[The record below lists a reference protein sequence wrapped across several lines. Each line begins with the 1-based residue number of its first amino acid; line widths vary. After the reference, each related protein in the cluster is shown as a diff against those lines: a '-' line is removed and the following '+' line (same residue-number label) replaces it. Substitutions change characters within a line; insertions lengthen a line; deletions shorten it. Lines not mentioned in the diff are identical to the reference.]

1 MVGRQRHSEIGK
13 ELRKLESLGAN
24 RDLGAGRGQQRG
36 SEWMRDTEFTGMQHR
51 NPRDER
57 DMGSRLRTAM
67 EVSAGTG
74 GRGWRAGATSR

>member
-1 MVGRQRHSEIGK
+1 
-13 ELRKLESLGAN
+13 
-24 RDLGAGRGQQRG
+24 
-36 SEWMRDTEFTGMQHR
+36 MRDTEFTGMQHR